1 MQSLLLSQTGND
13 SIQSKEEKRRRKM
26 LKVQDIN
33 VFQGEGTCLL
43 LPWQTVM
50 SLGRGNLSFIDILR
64 FSRMETVMETEL
76 IDQKIPGR

>member
-1 MQSLLLSQTGND
+1 
-13 SIQSKEEKRRRKM
+13 M
-26 LKVQDIN
+26 LKIQDIN

-43 LPWQTVM
+43 LPWQTLM

-64 FSRMETVMETEL
+64 LSCMETEL

>member
-13 SIQSKEEKRRRKM
+13 SIRSKEEKRRRKM
-26 LKVQDIN
+26 LKIQDIN

-43 LPWQTVM
+43 LSWQTLM

-64 FSRMETVMETEL
+64 FSCMETEL